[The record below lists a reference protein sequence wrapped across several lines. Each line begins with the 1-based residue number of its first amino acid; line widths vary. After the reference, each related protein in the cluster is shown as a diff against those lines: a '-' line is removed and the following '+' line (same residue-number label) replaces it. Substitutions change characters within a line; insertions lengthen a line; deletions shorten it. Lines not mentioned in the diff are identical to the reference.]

1 MKKKDKFIIP
11 FDSLK
16 DGLHEYDF
24 HADTAFFS
32 NFEYSLI
39 EDADIKAI
47 ISFEKKPSMF
57 RLQLSL
63 DGVVNTVC
71 DRCLDDLQLE
81 IEGEQEFIVKI
92 TEETIDEDDHI
103 ICLSPN
109 VQELD
114 LTHVIY
120 ESIHLLMPIKI
131 AHEEIEDCNPDV
143 IAQLN
148 EINSSDDEDEE
159 QDPRW
164 DALKNIK

>member
-109 VQELD
+109 EQELD

-131 AHEEIEDCNPDV
+131 AHEEIEGCNPDV

>member
-24 HADTAFFS
+24 HANTEFFS
-32 NFEYSLI
+32 NFDYTLI
-39 EDADIKAI
+39 DNADIKANF
-47 ISFEKKPSMF
+47 SFEKKPSMF
-57 RLQLSL
+57 RLKLIL
-63 DGVVNTVC
+63 DGVVNSIC
-71 DRCLDDLQLE
+71 DRCLDDLQIV

-92 TEETIDEDDHI
+92 TEEVMDEFDHI
-103 ICLSPN
+103 ITLSPN
-109 VQELD
+109 EQELD
-114 LTHVIY
+114 LTHVVY

-143 IAQLN
+143 IAQLD
-148 EINSSDDEDEE
+148 EVNSSEEEEEE

>member
-1 MKKKDKFIIP
+1 VKKKDKFIIP

-16 DGLHEYDF
+16 DGLHEYEF

-32 NFEYSLI
+32 NFDYSLI
-39 EDADIKAI
+39 EDADIKAHV
-47 ISFEKKPSMF
+47 SFEKKPSMF
-57 RLQLSL
+57 RLQLNL
-63 DGVVNTVC
+63 DGVINTVC
-71 DRCLDDLQLE
+71 DRCLDDLQIA
-81 IEGEQEFIVKI
+81 IEGEQEFVVKI
-92 TEETIDEDDHI
+92 TEKTIDEDDHI
-103 ICLSPN
+103 ISLSPN
-109 VQELD
+109 EQELD

-131 AHEEIEDCNPDV
+131 DHENISDCNPEV

-148 EINSSDDEDEE
+148 EINSSVEDEEE